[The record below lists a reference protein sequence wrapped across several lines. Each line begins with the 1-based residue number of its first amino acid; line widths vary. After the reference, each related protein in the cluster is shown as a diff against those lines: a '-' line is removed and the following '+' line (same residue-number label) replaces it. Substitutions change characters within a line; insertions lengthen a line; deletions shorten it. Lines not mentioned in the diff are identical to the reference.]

1 MNISAPF
8 IERPVGTALLTAAV
22 ALAGAVAYLQ
32 LPVAPLPQ
40 VDFPTISIGASL
52 PGASPEIMA
61 SSVAA
66 PLERQLG
73 HIAGVNE
80 MTSQSVLGTSSITL
94 QFDLN
99 RNIDGAARDV
109 EAAINAAR
117 ANLPSN
123 LPANP
128 SYRKVNPADSPILIL
143 ALTSDLYD
151 RGKLY
156 DAASTIIQ
164 QRLLQ
169 IEGVGQV
176 QVGGGALPAV
186 RVDINPTQLN
196 SYGLGLEDVRTML
209 SQQNANLPKGQ
220 IAGAN
225 TTADILA
232 NDQLLTAADYKPLVV
247 AYRNGAAIRLQDIAN
262 VQDSV
267 ENIRAAGFL
276 NGKPSIPLIIFRQP
290 GANIIDTV
298 DRVKE
303 AMPSL
308 EASLPAGINFTV
320 AMDRSTTIRSS
331 VREIER
337 TLFVAIC
344 LVILVVFAFLRSPRA
359 TLIPAVVV
367 PVSLIGTFGVMY
379 LFGYSVDNLSLMALT
394 IATGFVVDDAIVVIE
409 NVSRHMEAGMAPMA
423 AALQGA
429 REVGFT
435 VLSMSLSLVAVFL
448 PILLMG
454 GIVGRLF
461 REFAVVLSTAILV
474 SLLVSLTTTPMMCS
488 RLLRHRRPEDH
499 GRLYRWSEGVFK
511 WLLDHYERG
520 LRMVLRHPAIT
531 GISLLVT
538 IALNVYLF
546 WVVPTG
552 FFPLQDNGT
561 IAGSIQGSQDA
572 SFPAMQTAASQFI
585 KIIKEDS
592 AVDNV
597 IGFTG
602 GFGPSDSGFIFMS
615 LKPLNERKISSMDV
629 INRLRPK
636 MSVVRGA
643 STFLNPGQDLRIG
656 GRQSRAQYQY
666 TIQSDNLDDLVQW
679 GPKLVE
685 AMKKLPGFTDV
696 NSDQENHG
704 LQASLVYDRETAER
718 LGISAQLL
726 DNTLYD
732 AFGQRQ
738 VSTMYTSLNQYHVVM
753 EVQPQFWQSPQGL
766 NDIYI
771 RSTNGG
777 PVIPLSAV
785 ARFDTTTAPIA
796 VNHQGQFAAVTISF
810 NLAPG
815 VSLSD
820 AVRRI
825 DDMERQIG
833 MPGRIHA
840 SFAGNL
846 QAYNDSLS
854 SVLYLGIF
862 ALFAVYIVLGILY
875 ESYIHPITILST
887 IPSASVGAM
896 LALMLFRTDR
906 SLIADIGLLLLIG
919 IVKKNAIMMV
929 DFAIVAERE
938 ENKSPFDAIFQA
950 CLLRFRPIMMTTM
963 AAIFGALPLVLSNG
977 IGSELRRP
985 LGITIVGG
993 LIMSQALTLFT
1004 TPVVYLYLDRMR
1016 LWFERMHRRPRAKV
1030 ALQTAGMII
1039 ILIGLSGLAGCSFAP
1054 KYSKPAVETP
1064 QTFKELTPEQT
1075 KTVDGW
1081 KTAEPNDAA
1090 VRGKWWEMF
1099 DDTNLNAIEEQVT
1112 HSNQTVVAAYESFIA
1127 SRAVMKQ
1134 TRSEFFPTVSVVPS
1148 ITRARGSASSVVTQS
1163 SPGGG
1168 SGGTTPLGIGPLAS
1182 TSNSPVSFT
1191 GNTVTE
1197 YRVPLDATWEPD
1209 FWGSIRNA
1217 YKANKLQAEASFAD
1231 LENSLL
1237 TVQAEAAA
1245 DYFQLRAQDTQQRLL
1260 DSTAEAFR
1268 ESLRLTQAR
1277 HETGIA
1283 SDQDVAQAETQL
1295 NTTLAQATDLGIL
1308 RAQLEHAIAV
1318 LMGRAPAEISVT
1330 PVSVTN
1336 KPIAIPFGV
1345 PSQLLERRP
1354 DIAAA
1359 ERTTA
1364 AANAEIGVARAA
1376 YFPTITLSGS
1386 VGYSSTRVE
1395 SLFSGP
1401 SLIWSLGADLAQ
1413 TVFDAG
1419 RRRAVTE
1426 QAWATYRQ
1434 NVANYRQTVLSAFQD
1449 VEDNLASLRIL
1460 SKEIEQQDAAVA
1472 SSERNLSLAND
1483 RYKFGIDSY
1492 LNVITAQ
1499 TTLLGNQRQDITL
1512 RLNQLTA
1519 SVQLIKAL
1527 GGGWDTAELPKTI
1540 SESQKK
1546 LITTLQQ

>member
-8 IERPVGTALLTAAV
+8 IKRPVGTSLLTAAV

-40 VDFPTISIGASL
+40 VDFPTITVAASL

-123 LPANP
+123 LPSNP

-156 DAASTIIQ
+156 DAASTIIE

-186 RVDINPTQLN
+186 RVDVNPTQLN
-196 SYGLGLEDVRTML
+196 SFGLGLEDVRTML

-220 IAGAN
+220 VAGTH

-232 NDQLLTAADYKPLVV
+232 NDQLLTAKDYQPLVV
-247 AYRNGAAIRLQDIAN
+247 AYHDGAAIRLEDIAD

-267 ENIRAAGFL
+267 ENTRAAGFL
-276 NGKPSIPLIIFRQP
+276 NGKPSIPLIVFRQP

-298 DRVKE
+298 DRVKA

-308 EASLPAGINFTV
+308 KASLPNGINFTV

-331 VREIER
+331 IREIER

-344 LVILVVFAFLRSPRA
+344 LVILVVFLFLRSPRA

-379 LFGYSVDNLSLMALT
+379 LLGYSVDNLSLMALT

-409 NVSRHMEAGMAPMA
+409 NVSRHMEAGMPPMA
-423 AALQGA
+423 AALRGA

-448 PILLMG
+448 PIMLMG

-461 REFAVVLSTAILV
+461 REFAVVLSTAILI

-499 GRLYRWSEGVFK
+499 GRLYRASERVFT
-511 WLLDHYERG
+511 WLLNHYERG
-520 LRMVLRHPAIT
+520 LKVVLRHPAIT
-531 GISLLVT
+531 LVILVLT
-538 IALNVYLF
+538 IALNVYLII
-546 WVVPTG
+546 WVVPWG
-552 FFPLQDNGT
+552 FFPQQDNGT

-572 SFPAMQTAASQFI
+572 SFPAMQAAASQFI
-585 KIIKEDS
+585 KIIKQDP
-592 AVDNV
+592 AVENV

-615 LKPLNERKISSMDV
+615 LKPIQERRISSMEV

-636 MSVVRGA
+636 MAVVRGA
-643 STFLNPGQDLRIG
+643 SAFLNPGQDLRIG

-679 GPKLVE
+679 GPKLLA
-685 AMKKLPGFTDV
+685 AMRKLPGFTDV

-738 VSTMYTSLNQYHVVM
+738 VSTMYTALNQYHVVM
-753 EVQPQFWQSPQGL
+753 EVQPQFWQSPKGL
-766 NDIYI
+766 DEIYI
-771 RSTNGG
+771 HSTNGG

-785 ARFDTTTAPIA
+785 TRFETTTAPIA
-796 VNHQGQFAAVTISF
+796 VNHQGQFASVTLSF
-810 NLAPG
+810 NLATG
-815 VSLSD
+815 VSLSE
-820 AVRRI
+820 AVTRI
-825 DDMERQIG
+825 GDMERQIG
-833 MPGRIHA
+833 LPGRIHA

-846 QAYNDSLS
+846 QAYKDSLS
-854 SVLYLGIF
+854 SMLLLVIA
-862 ALFAVYIVLGILY
+862 ALAAVYIVLGILY

-887 IPSASVGAM
+887 LPSAGVGAL
-896 LALMLFRTDR
+896 LALVLFRTD
-906 SLIADIGLLLLIG
+906 LTVIATIGILLLIG

-938 ENKSPFDAIFQA
+938 EGKNSSDAIFEA

-1004 TPVVYLYLDRMR
+1004 TPVVYLCLDRLR
-1016 LWFERMHRRPRAKV
+1016 LWIIRMLKNPRAKV
-1030 ALQTAGMII
+1030 ALQASAAII
-1039 ILIGLSGLAGCSFAP
+1039 VLIGLSGLAGCSFAP
-1054 KYSKPAVETP
+1054 RYSKPTV
-1064 QTFKELTPEQT
+1064 QTSPAFKELTPDQA

-1081 KTAEPNDAA
+1081 KTAEPRDDA

-1112 HSNQTVVAAYESFIA
+1112 RSNQTVTAAFQSFIA

-1134 TRSEFFPTVSVVPS
+1134 SRSQLFPTITTDPGVTRQRQPALKGQFGSVSGTGSATRS
-1148 ITRARGSASSVVTQS
+1148 
-1163 SPGGG
+1163 
-1168 SGGTTPLGIGPLAS
+1168 AS
-1182 TSNSPVSFT
+1182 TF
-1191 GNTVTE
+1191 TE
-1197 YRVPLDATWEPD
+1197 YTLPFDATWEPD
-1209 FWGSIRNA
+1209 FWGTIRNTV
-1217 YKANKLQAEASFAD
+1217 KANKLNAEASFAD

-1260 DSTAEAFR
+1260 NSTAGAFK
-1268 ESLRLTQAR
+1268 ESLKLTQVR

-1295 NTTLAQATDLGIL
+1295 ETTQAQATDLGIL

-1318 LMGRAPAEISVT
+1318 LMGRAPMEFSISPIT
-1330 PVSVTN
+1330 SSN
-1336 KPIAIPFGV
+1336 QPIAIPFGV

-1359 ERTTA
+1359 ERATA
-1364 AANAEIGVARAA
+1364 AANAQIGVARAA
-1376 YFPTITLSGS
+1376 YFPTVNLSGS
-1386 VGYSSTRVE
+1386 IGYQSIALENLISP
-1395 SLFSGP
+1395 P
-1401 SLIWSLGADLAQ
+1401 SLAWSLGMNFAQ
-1413 TVFDAG
+1413 TIFDAG
-1419 RRRAVTE
+1419 KRRAVTE

-1434 NVANYRQTVLSAFQD
+1434 NAATYRQTVLSAFQD

-1460 SKEIEQQDAAVA
+1460 STEIDQQDAAV
-1472 SSERNLSLAND
+1472 SSSQRNLDISND
-1483 RYKFGIDSY
+1483 RYRLGIDSY

-1499 TTLLGNQRQDITL
+1499 TALLNNQRQAITL
-1512 RLNQLTA
+1512 RLNQLTS

-1527 GGGWDTAELPKTI
+1527 GGGWDAAQLPKTI
-1540 SESQKK
+1540 SESQKN
-1546 LITTLQQ
+1546 LHATLGQ